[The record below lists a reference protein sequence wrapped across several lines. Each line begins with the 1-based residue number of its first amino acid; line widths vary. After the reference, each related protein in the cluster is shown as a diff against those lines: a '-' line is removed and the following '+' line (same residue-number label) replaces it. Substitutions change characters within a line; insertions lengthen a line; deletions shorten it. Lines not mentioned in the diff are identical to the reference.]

1 MRAPNPGP
9 YTLSGTNS
17 WIVGRDPAYLIDP
30 GPADSG
36 HVDAL
41 CAELEARGGAGA
53 ILVTHDHA
61 DHSAAAGLVQ
71 ARTGAP
77 LAAIR
82 AGADIELADGAL
94 VGPLRA
100 LATPG
105 HAADHAVFIRDG
117 VCFSGDLVLGE
128 GSVFVAP
135 DPGALAAYLASLRR
149 LRGLELDLIAPGH
162 GSLVSDPA
170 AKLDEY
176 LERRLERER
185 QLLAALADG
194 LRDREALLD
203 RVWPEVAA
211 ELRPA
216 AAATLE
222 AHLGKLADDGLLPDD
237 LR

>member
-1 MRAPNPGP
+1 VRAPNPGP

-36 HVDAL
+36 HVDAV

-77 LAAIR
+77 LAAMR
-82 AGADIELADGAL
+82 AGADIELADGAT

-105 HAADHAVFIRDG
+105 HATDHAVFIRGG

-162 GSLVSDPA
+162 GALVSDPA

-194 LRDREALLD
+194 LRDRQALLD
-203 RVWPEVAA
+203 RVWPEVPAA
-211 ELRPA
+211 LRPA

-237 LR
+237 VR

>member
-1 MRAPNPGP
+1 MRASNPGP

-30 GPADSG
+30 GPAASS

-41 CAELEARGGAGA
+41 CAELDARGGAGA

-77 LAAIR
+77 LAAMR
-82 AGADIELADGAL
+82 AGADIELADGAT

-105 HAADHAVFIRDG
+105 HTADHAVFIRGG

-162 GSLVSDPA
+162 GSLVGDPA

-203 RVWPEVAA
+203 RVWPEVPAA
-211 ELRPA
+211 LRPA

-222 AHLGKLADDGLLPDD
+222 APLGKLADDGLLPDD
-237 LR
+237 VR